1 MDWGAIIGAIIT
13 IAVAAI
19 TVAVVPWLR
28 EKLSA
33 EQLAVVQ
40 RWVSIAVL
48 AAEQIFGSGTG
59 AKKKAYV
66 LEWLTAR
73 GIKLDAEA
81 LDAMIEAAVKQLT

>member
-66 LEWLTAR
+66 LELLTAR